1 MYIKASLRDFIYFD
15 VETKPKWQ
23 SFDDMPKALQK
34 IWLDKYHF
42 KGYKKAIE
50 AQRKNLALAIAVE
63 GSSIISDEF
72 ENFKIEHPT
81 VNEIYIRESGLYP
94 EFAEVLCISFGLFD
108 EYFKIT
114 VDSLDDENEKQILED
129 FIKVLK
135 HFKDL
140 NLFGYNI
147 NEFDIPFLLK
157 RMWLN
162 GITSDYPPQL
172 QLQGA
177 KPWTIKHVD
186 HMTEYKGLGWMPI
199 TLDLMCESLG
209 IPTSKDEFSN
219 ADFTTL
225 YNQGKITLK
234 DAVRYCEKDVTA
246 TMLVALAFANEK
258 SNYTPRTTYSK
269 K

>member
-1 MYIKASLRDFIYFD
+1 MYIKPSLRDFIYFD
-15 VETKPKWQ
+15 VETKPKWRH
-23 SFDDMPKALQK
+23 FDDMPPALQK

-50 AQRKNLALAIAVE
+50 AQRKKLALNIKVE
-63 GSSIISDEF
+63 GSSIVSDEF

-81 VNEIYIRESGLYP
+81 VNDIYIREAGLYP
-94 EFAEVLCISFGLFD
+94 EFSVVLCISFGLFD
-108 EYFKIT
+108 EKFKIT
-114 VDSLDDENEKQILED
+114 VDTLAEEDDEKQILED
-129 FIKVLK
+129 FIKVLN

-147 NEFDIPFLLK
+147 TEFDIPFLLK

-162 GITSDYPPQL
+162 GITSGYPPQL

-186 HMTEYKGLGWMPI
+186 HMVEYKGLSWMPI
-199 TLDLMCESLG
+199 TLDLMCEILG

-234 DAVRYCEKDVTA
+234 DAVKYCEKDVTA
-246 TMLVALAFANEK
+246 TMLVALAFASDK
-258 SNYTPRTTYSK
+258 SNYAQKNTYK